1 MERAVKINFKGA
13 DPDGLSAIPP
23 DIYRDRFIRRMEELL
38 VVDEADLALVRATN
52 SDHKVIRGTS
62 SSVPGNVEV

>member
-1 MERAVKINFKGA
+1 MKINFKGA

-38 VVDEADLALVRATN
+38 DVDEADLALVRAN
-52 SDHKVIRGTS
+52 IDHKSIRGTAS
-62 SSVPGNVEV
+62 SNGIAGNVEV